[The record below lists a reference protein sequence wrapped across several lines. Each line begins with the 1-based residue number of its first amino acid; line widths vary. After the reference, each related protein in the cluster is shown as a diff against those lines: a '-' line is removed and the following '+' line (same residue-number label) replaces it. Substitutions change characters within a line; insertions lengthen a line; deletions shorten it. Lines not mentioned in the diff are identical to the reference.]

1 MEEIEKNRE
10 RLWAYCEA
18 LAAGNDRARLTGPAD
33 PETLWKEHVLD
44 CAAALPLLPREGAV
58 VDVGTGGGLPGVV
71 WAVCR
76 PGLSVT
82 LLDSVSRKCIALEAI
97 VRSIGLGNA
106 RIACM
111 RSEEMARAER
121 EKYLVAAARAVTAT
135 GPLAELLSPL
145 VSVGGILLAFKGP
158 RVHEE
163 MEPVGGKWSRLGLA
177 EPTLYPY
184 ALGEKERSLVL
195 WEKRAPC
202 PGTYPRN
209 PAMLEKK
216 PWWR

>member
-1 MEEIEKNRE
+1 M
-10 RLWAYCEA
+10 
-18 LAAGNDRARLTGPAD
+18 
-33 PETLWKEHVLD
+33 
-44 CAAALPLLPREGAV
+44 
-58 VDVGTGGGLPGVV
+58 
-71 WAVCR
+71 CR

-82 LLDSVSRKCIALEAI
+82 LLDSVSRACIALEAI
-97 VRSIGLGNA
+97 VRSVGLGNA

-158 RVHEE
+158 AGPE

-177 EPTLYPY
+177 DPTLYPY

-209 PAMLEKK
+209 PAMLEKTV
-216 PWWR
+216 R